1 MRWIGAA
8 TCLTLIT
15 VVVSLAAAYLVNGSI
30 LKTVRVVDLRDYGG
44 ITMEDL
50 RNLSLWRIAI
60 AQLLHAKLP
69 HMLFNALCLFLLG
82 SLLEGAIGPLRL
94 LLIWLIAGGVATLIG
109 SMWVDAP
116 WNVGTGAS
124 QAVFAFAGCA
134 VVLALS
140 DAIDRVWAFGLVA
153 LSVIP
158 GTILDLVFANSLK
171 PGHLAGFLLGVAF
184 GTALL
189 KDQPASR

>member
-1 MRWIGAA
+1 
-8 TCLTLIT
+8 
-15 VVVSLAAAYLVNGSI
+15 
-30 LKTVRVVDLRDYGG
+30 
-44 ITMEDL
+44 
-50 RNLSLWRIAI
+50 
-60 AQLLHAKLP
+60 
-69 HMLFNALCLFLLG
+69 
-82 SLLEGAIGPLRL
+82 
-94 LLIWLIAGGVATLIG
+94 
-109 SMWVDAP
+109 
-116 WNVGTGAS
+116 
-124 QAVFAFAGCA
+124 
-134 VVLALS
+134 VLALS